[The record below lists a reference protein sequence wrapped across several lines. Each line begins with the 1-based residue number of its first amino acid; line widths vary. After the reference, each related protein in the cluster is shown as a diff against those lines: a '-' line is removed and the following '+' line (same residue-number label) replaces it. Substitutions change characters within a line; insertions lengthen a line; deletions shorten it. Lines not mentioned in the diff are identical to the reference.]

1 MTAVTLNGH
10 SYSDDGSQSRDMRF
24 GGHQSWLLP
33 MLQDAMTEV
42 DAANNAAI
50 SADASAIAAAASATS
65 AANYAAALK
74 GTSTTSLSITVA
86 SKSLTTQTGK
96 QFVAGQYVLLVDHVT
111 PAKWMLGS
119 VTSYNAGTGAL
130 VVNVEDAAG
139 TGTIAL
145 WDILLSGKRGAQ
157 GPAGVPTGLS
167 RLTRTSNT
175 QLVAGDSGTLIQIT
189 SGTFDQ
195 TFVGSSTL
203 GNGWWCYYVNNGSGT
218 ITLNPSG
225 AETIDGLATRAL
237 LPGESRLI
245 QCDGTNLLS
254 VELTQVSASVP
265 MDAFVLIPPSA
276 DATATSPNTFSYLG
290 GTYLKTGVL
299 SDKATYPNAQL
310 VSNTL
315 YSSVSAAAE
324 NIGGAAT
331 DGAGNVFGRGS
342 TTNKLVFYDGST
354 WSIGASSPSFT
365 SALNAKVSTR
375 WISVDGAAAGSR
387 KALYSTDGLTFTE
400 NATAMPSSKYW
411 TSVAS
416 SGSRCVAVS
425 QASGGGA
432 STQGAYTDDGITW
445 TSTTLPSAS
454 WVQVFRACGKF
465 IAINN
470 ATSVNNYAYS
480 SDGITWNSGTFPA
493 SVRVDST
500 FYSGAYCCVSG
511 NPTTF
516 FLTGGGNTYTTTD
529 LINWTLLSG
538 KNWTMKL
545 LAKVGSLHLIF
556 AATVGGGSVLATTDF
571 STITDSFN
579 LESADNANTVLAMAS
594 SVVTVQA
601 ANARQYAVS
610 QSGYVG
616 SKTAATVS
624 TGNGGYGGSAG
635 ASTYYYKRVA

>member
-1 MTAVTLNGH
+1 MTAVTINGNA
-10 SYSDDGSQSRDMRF
+10 YSDDGTQSRDMRF

-33 MLQDAMTEV
+33 MLQDTMTEV
-42 DAANNAAI
+42 EAATDAAV
-50 SADASAIAAAASATS
+50 SADSSAAAALASATD
-65 AANYAAALK
+65 AAVYAAALN
-74 GTSTTSLSITVA
+74 GTSTSANDLGTG
-86 SKSLTTQTGK
+86 SKTWTTQAGK
-96 QFVAGQYVLLVDHVT
+96 QFGVGGYVQVIRQSDTTMWMIGQVT
-111 PAKWMLGS
+111 A
-119 VTSYNAGTGAL
+119 YNTGTGSIT
-130 VVNVEDAAG
+130 VNVEDSNG
-139 TGTIAL
+139 SGNFSG
-145 WDILLSGKRGAQ
+145 WDIRVSGKRGEQ

-331 DGAGNVFGRGS
+331 DGAGNVFGRGG

-375 WISVDGAAAGSR
+375 WISVDGASAGSR

-480 SDGITWNSGTFPA
+480 SDGITWNLGTFPA
-493 SVRVDST
+493 SVQVNGT

-538 KNWTMKL
+538 KNWTYKL

-556 AATVGGGSVLATTDF
+556 AAAAGGGSVLATTDF

-579 LESADNANTVLAMAS
+579 LESADNASTVLAMAS

-601 ANARQYAVS
+601 ANARQYDVS

-635 ASTYYYKRVA
+635 ANTYYYKRVA